1 MDKRMKKRATF
12 AMLVALVDA
21 NGGKVD
27 FNTKEIKR
35 CYNDENEAVRIEYAD
50 GRDNLA
56 YDADTDVLES
66 AIFSWCDAHPKEFAK
81 IIKNW
86 A

>member
-1 MDKRMKKRATF
+1 MKKRATF
-12 AMLVALVDA
+12 AMLVALVDD

-50 GRDNLA
+50 GKDGIA

-66 AIFSWCDAHPKEFAK
+66 AILAWRDAHPEEFARASK
-81 IIKNW
+81 LW